1 MTTARPIERLC
12 YAVAAVLIASGLF
25 HLVVAALDPR
35 PWGGPLSWRKAVT
48 FGLSFGITLAS
59 VAWVGRPLRLPDRT
73 RTWLLGIFA
82 VDCVVEVAG
91 ITVQAWRHVPSH
103 FNTETPFDTVVAMS
117 LAAGGGVLIAVLGT
131 LAVTAFRGRIDGP
144 ASVRLALRAG
154 FGLLLAGLAAG
165 AAMIARGET
174 LIKAGHR
181 QQAYD
186 TAGFLKGFH
195 AVTLHGVLVLP
206 ALAWLLSRTRLS
218 ERSRTRAV
226 AAAVAGYA
234 LAALVV
240 LVVNVRSV

>member
-1 MTTARPIERLC
+1 MATLRPIERLC
-12 YAVAAVLIASGLF
+12 YAVAAILVASGLF
-25 HLVVAALDPR
+25 HLAVAAVDPR
-35 PWGGPLSWRKAVT
+35 PWDGPLSWRKAVT

-59 VAWVGRPLRLPDRT
+59 VTWVAGPLRLRDST
-73 RTWLLGIFA
+73 RTWLLGVFA

-103 FNTETPFDTVVAMS
+103 FNTETLFDTVVAMS
-117 LAAGGGVLIAVLGT
+117 LALGGGVLIAVLGA

-218 ERSRTRAV
+218 ERNRTRIV
-226 AAAVAGYA
+226 AAGVAGYA

-240 LVVNVRSV
+240 LVVNVRTV